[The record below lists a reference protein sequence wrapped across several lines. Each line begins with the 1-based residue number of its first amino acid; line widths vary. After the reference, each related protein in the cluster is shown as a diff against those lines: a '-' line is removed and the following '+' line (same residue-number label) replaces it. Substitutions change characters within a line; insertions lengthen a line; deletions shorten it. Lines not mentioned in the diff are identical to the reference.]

1 MQSRS
6 GSGESGMS
14 KLLQKSG
21 EKATQ
26 ETAVTNSID
35 YEQLIVS
42 FVKNEISYDQ
52 IMEVIHTDVS
62 IICKN

>member
-1 MQSRS
+1 
-6 GSGESGMS
+6 MS
-14 KLLQKSG
+14 KLFQKFG
-21 EKATQ
+21 KKAAR

-42 FVKNEISYDQ
+42 FAKNEISYDQ
-52 IMEVIHTDVS
+52 IMEIIRTDVS